1 MFSNWPLVANFN
13 QKHTRIQR
21 VFLEIFSGVAL
32 NSRIFVEKAHN
43 NNESMDNFTK
53 NFQKSIFDQ
62 GFSFFVYIWLMFY
75 MAEFPEFF

>member
-32 NSRIFVEKAHN
+32 KKSRNFEEKAHY

-53 NFQKSIFDQ
+53 NFQK
-62 GFSFFVYIWLMFY
+62 FSLISSVLS
-75 MAEFPEFF
+75 